1 MELLQQKGWTIGGEN
16 SGHVLNLNMCST
28 GDGIVAGL
36 QVVAAMLRSDMDLH
50 DLASGFDMYP
60 QTLVNVRY
68 SNQDEDYLS
77 HEQVQNAKKEAETAL
92 GKTGRVL
99 LRKSGTE
106 PLIRV
111 MVEANDDSQSQKWA
125 SHIAETV
132 RNLAN

>member
-1 MELLQQKGWTIGGEN
+1 
-16 SGHVLNLNMCST
+16 MCST

-36 QVVAAMLRSDMDLH
+36 QVLAAMLRSDMDLH

-77 HEQVQNAKKEAETAL
+77 HEQVQNAKKEAEVAL

-111 MVEANDDSQSQKWA
+111 MVESNDDSQSQKWA
-125 SHIAETV
+125 WHIAETV